1 MNTRTYPRVSTN
13 VSKLGTAIATVNLP
27 AVTTCRP
34 DAPCYKQCYARRGN
48 FAFKGV
54 KDGIQKNLDAYLEN
68 PEGFFKVIDAELSM
82 IPYKFFRYHSSGDC
96 PDMKYLDLMCKLARK
111 HKGTKFL
118 CFTKKYEMVNTY
130 LDTHRKPSNL
140 TLVFSNW
147 DDWKCENP
155 HNLPC
160 SYVKF
165 NDTTEIPQ
173 KAIPCSGFCGECVRT
188 EGKNCWDLKKGQS
201 VYFKKH

>member
-1 MNTRTYPRVSTN
+1 MKTRVYPRVSTS
-13 VSKLGTAIATVNLP
+13 VSKLGGAIATINLP
-27 AVTTCRP
+27 AVITCRE

-54 KDGIQKNLDAYLEN
+54 KGGIQKNLDAYLEN
-68 PEGFFKVIDAELSM
+68 PEGFFKIIDAELNM
-82 IPYKFFRYHSSGDC
+82 IPYRFFRYHSSGDIVNEQ
-96 PDMKYLDLMCKLARK
+96 YLDLMCKLARK

-130 LDTHRKPSNL
+130 LDVHRKPSNL
-140 TLVFSNW
+140 ILVLSNW
-147 DDWKCENP
+147 DEWKCDNP
-155 HNLPC
+155 HNLPT

-165 NDTTEIPQ
+165 NDKTEIPK
-173 KAIPCSGFCGECVRT
+173 KAISCSGFCGECVNT
-188 EGKNCWDLKKGQS
+188 ESNCWNLKKGQS